1 MCTNIDPDDLKSR
14 LDTLIHKALTLHK
27 QKSAGTHHD
36 AVMEIRSSGK
46 HKWHNS
52 HPTDT
57 DAPPRTNNKYT
68 TFTPL
73 HPLATIATLIDNIHV
88 EFGGLA
94 LDSALASRWEPAA
107 APTSP
112 SSTD

>member
-14 LDTLIHKALTLHK
+14 LDTLIHKALTLHN

-68 TFTPL
+68 TFYTATPL
-73 HPLATIATLIDNIHV
+73 SHDCH
-88 EFGGLA
+88 
-94 LDSALASRWEPAA
+94 SHR
-107 APTSP
+107 
-112 SSTD
+112 